1 MADPARERVVLLDAL
16 GTLLE
21 LEPPGPRLVE
31 VLQEDHGIE
40 LSLADAAK
48 AFAKEIGYYH
58 AHHLE
63 GHGPPSLAGLRRRC
77 AEVLHTALPARAA
90 EAIEVPELE
99 QAMLGALR
107 FNVYADVPEVLA
119 TLNAHGVR
127 VVVVSNWDAALPRV
141 LRDAGVALGAGGLGD
156 VGSGG
161 LGRAGWVD
169 GVVTSAAVGAAKPDP
184 RVFHAALALAGVS
197 ARRAL
202 HVGDSLEHDVA
213 GARAA
218 GVAAVWL
225 CRGEPPAQART
236 PAGVPRIASLA
247 ELPALV

>member
-1 MADPARERVVLLDAL
+1 MTQEVLLDAL

-21 LEPPGPRLVE
+21 LDPPGPRLATA
-31 VLQEDHGIE
+31 LREDHGIE
-40 LSLADAAK
+40 LSPAAATE
-48 AFAKEIGYYH
+48 AFAKEIGYYR

-63 GHGPPSLAGLRRRC
+63 GHDAPSLADLRRRC
-77 AEVLHTALPARAA
+77 AEVLYTALPPHVA

-107 FNVYADVPEVLA
+107 FDVYPDVPDALA
-119 TLNAHGVR
+119 TLSARGVR
-127 VVVVSNWDAALPRV
+127 VVVVSNWDVALPTV
-141 LRDAGVALGAGGLGD
+141 LRDAGV
-156 VGSGG
+156 
-161 LGRAGWVD
+161 RHVD
-169 GVVTSAAVGAAKPDP
+169 AILTSALIGVAKPDP
-184 RVFHAALALAGVS
+184 EIFQAALALAG
-197 ARRAL
+197 APADRAL
-202 HVGDSLEHDVA
+202 HVGDSLEHDDA

-225 CRGEPPAQART
+225 CPGEPPADART